1 MKFNKDL
8 KHSVLLLC
16 VCVFFSNIS
25 TVEEA
30 FQFAN
35 TNLFQERFK
44 D

>member
-8 KHSVLLLC
+8 KHSELLL
-16 VCVFFSNIS
+16 CVFFSNIL

-30 FQFAN
+30 FQFTN
-35 TNLFQERFK
+35 TILFQERFK